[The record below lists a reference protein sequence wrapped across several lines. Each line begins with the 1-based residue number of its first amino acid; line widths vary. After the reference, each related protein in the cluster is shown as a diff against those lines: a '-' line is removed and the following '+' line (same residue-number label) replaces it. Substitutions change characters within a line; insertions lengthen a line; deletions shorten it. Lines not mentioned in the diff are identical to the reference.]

1 MLFVAPLVAE
11 EPPEKFLETLPAE
24 SRISVSIRNVDLLDG
39 KIEKIEKRRGWQFSL
54 KTMIHFAT
62 SYLKVNQG
70 IDWGGNFSACVFD
83 WGDDTLGE
91 DAIQKLV
98 VRIPFHN
105 DKLMAQNFNLTAEQF
120 AEGKIHHLKDQING
134 GGALHACR
142 YGNSALLCKTSEP
155 LEKYLE
161 AKPLSSV
168 LTSDP
173 EERLSDADFLFQVNA
188 NQFRSKNNDKRMKA
202 ELAELLVGQ
211 PDELQ
216 QTVREVVEHI
226 EYGFFAVK
234 LDEAVHTRMQITFD
248 KNLPEPSQKLLS
260 QWGNTPDAPSLKG
273 FPDREFL
280 FGMSKTAGEIKNSQ
294 FLQQMTAWA
303 VKRSLKNRALADLIA
318 PYLSPK
324 NDTFYGVI
332 DELWNTIIEA
342 RSAVYKN
349 ENPTIDGLAN
359 LLIILKPENREQFTE
374 QLAGLIKLSRGNV
387 YKPDQNQPEQ
397 ITDKE
402 IKTLIEQLGSA
413 KFQERASASLRLK
426 LLGELS
432 LPHLQESSDS
442 SDFEV
447 AGRSKQLVAAIK
459 KNVKEQTEN
468 LLKEGLTALPIPKF
482 IFYENQ
488 RQIAGHRTDLL
499 EAVWE
504 GEQRINEKQ
513 LHELVG
519 PQGHEILLVHVNEEI
534 VLFWG
539 SDRTILE
546 ECIQLLEN
554 DKPGMAVH
562 RDKFVKQAS
571 PRRLIEVHASMQRL
585 ASLIPEILGR
595 KPTQPMPP
603 ITDEFSSFG
612 FEVAPTHF
620 IGDATFPFAEYIY
633 LSRYLFF

>member
-98 VRIPFHN
+98 VCIPFHN

-142 YGNSALLCKTSEP
+142 YGNSALLCMTSEP

-173 EERLSDADFLFQVNA
+173 EERLSDADFLCQVNA

-349 ENPTIDGLAN
+349 ETPAADGLAN
-359 LLIILKPENREQFTE
+359 LLIIFKPENRDQFTE
-374 QLAGLIKLSRGNV
+374 QLSGLVKFSRGDV
-387 YKPDQNQPEQ
+387 YKPDRNKPEP
-397 ITDKE
+397 ITEEE
-402 IKTLIEQLGSA
+402 IKILITQLGSTQF
-413 KFQERASASLRLK
+413 KERAAATLRLK

-432 LPHLQESSDS
+432 LTHLQVSSQSTDI
-442 SDFEV
+442 EV
-447 AGRSKQLVAAIK
+447 AGRSKRLVAHIK
-459 KNVKEQTEN
+459 QNIEQQTEN
-468 LLKEGLTALPIPKF
+468 LLKEGLTKLPLPKF

-488 RQIAGHRTDLL
+488 RQINGYRTDLL
-499 EAVWE
+499 EAVWK
-504 GEQRINEKQ
+504 GERGVNEKQ

-519 PQGHEILLVHVNEEI
+519 PRGREILLVHVNDEI

-539 SDRTILE
+539 SDRKVLE
-546 ECIQLLEN
+546 ECVDLLKH
-554 DKPGMAVH
+554 DKPGLGVH
-562 RDKFVKQAS
+562 REQFVKQAS
-571 PRRLIEVHASMQRL
+571 PRRLIEVHASLQRL
-585 ASLIPEILGR
+585 TKMVPETIGR
-595 KPTQPMPP
+595 KPTKPLPP
-603 ITDEFSSFG
+603 ITDDYSSFG
-612 FEVAPTHF
+612 FEVSPNHF
-620 IGDATFPFAEYIY
+620 IGDATFPVSEYRF
-633 LSRYLFF
+633 LRSYLFF